1 MASRRIRGSLDRA
14 LGKLTEL
21 EGRFMKLQ
29 GHLKVLQGRAR
40 RARGTARLELARLER
55 QAARNVARV
64 DAGLR
69 ELKGR
74 LEKTLE
80 VGRRGVASALR
91 SVEPSIRRSLERAG
105 RLGATARTLPRAV
118 REGIR
123 ARQARSRKSK

>member
-1 MASRRIRGSLDRA
+1 
-14 LGKLTEL
+14 
-21 EGRFMKLQ
+21 MKLQ

-55 QAARNVARV
+55 QAARQVARV
-64 DAGLR
+64 DASLR
-69 ELKGR
+69 AVKGR

-80 VGRRGVASALR
+80 AGRRGVDAALR
-91 SVEPSIRRSLERAG
+91 SVEPGIGRSLERAG
-105 RLGATARTLPRAV
+105 RLGATARMLPRTV